1 MYISKPWQEA
11 LNEMNEELQENAK
24 ETELEIREELDLA
37 NGKISEVGRLLS
49 PLFTDLVTLKFSF
62 SQHSLFYK

>member
-49 PLFTDLVTLKFSF
+49 PLFIDLVTSIFVFSTFSF
-62 SQHSLFYK
+62 YK